1 MIDPCEP
8 CAQTTA
14 ENVRQRIGEPGPHH
28 RSLSIAILGPAVGGS
43 SNAGGRKRQ
52 QIRRQLREAG
62 HCPFYPE
69 ERIGPDGLWV
79 DRERAV
85 LSDASV
91 DLIIVLQTDDSIGV
105 MGELTAFVTEDAIV
119 AKTAVLTPARYY
131 RPEQS
136 FLANAVTLLP
146 GASALHG
153 AAVCGMSPAQRLHGD
168 NSRSLVRRLAPRF
181 GSRPLIGCA
190 RELPSNHPRAMVMA
204 PQKLRLHPYPAYTP
218 SGLPGLGDVPAHWEV
233 RRAKYF
239 YRESQEVSASGAEE
253 LMSVSHRTGVT
264 PRKAN
269 VTMFL
274 AESNVGYKICR
285 PDDIVINTMWAYM
298 AALGVARQVGIVSP
312 SYGVYRPREPAL
324 MNPDYV
330 DALLRTEDY
339 RTEYTRRS
347 TGITDSRLRLYPE
360 QFLEIPLLCP
370 PLAEQAAIVRYLDHA
385 DELINRYISAK
396 ERLVTLLEDQRQTA
410 IHQAV
415 TRGLDPNVRLKPSG
429 VTLAGRCAGALGG
442 ATAETLGRYQ

>member
-136 FLANAVTLLP
+136 FLANAVSYYRVRVPYTERQFVECRLLNDCMEIIHDLLS
-146 GASALHG
+146 GD
-153 AAVCGMSPAQRLHGD
+153 SP
-168 NSRSLVRRLAPRF
+168 LV
-181 GSRPLIGCA
+181 
-190 RELPSNHPRAMVMA
+190 
-204 PQKLRLHPYPAYTP
+204 
-218 SGLPGLGDVPAHWEV
+218 
-233 RRAKYF
+233 
-239 YRESQEVSASGAEE
+239 
-253 LMSVSHRTGVT
+253 
-264 PRKAN
+264 
-269 VTMFL
+269 
-274 AESNVGYKICR
+274 
-285 PDDIVINTMWAYM
+285 
-298 AALGVARQVGIVSP
+298 
-312 SYGVYRPREPAL
+312 
-324 MNPDYV
+324 
-330 DALLRTEDY
+330 
-339 RTEYTRRS
+339 
-347 TGITDSRLRLYPE
+347 
-360 QFLEIPLLCP
+360 
-370 PLAEQAAIVRYLDHA
+370 
-385 DELINRYISAK
+385 
-396 ERLVTLLEDQRQTA
+396 
-410 IHQAV
+410 
-415 TRGLDPNVRLKPSG
+415 LDPDP
-429 VTLAGRCAGALGG
+429 
-442 ATAETLGRYQ
+442 